1 MGKIFFTSDTHFGHD
16 RQFIWGPRGFESV
29 WKMNGAIVENW
40 NKTVNTEDDVYLLGD
55 VMLGDNEYGLT
66 CLKQLKGNIHIV
78 RGNHDTNTRMELYN
92 KCWNVVEITEGQFF
106 KYKDYHFYLSHYPT
120 ITSNLEKSP
129 NPKEHMLNL
138 YGHTHSKDKFYNDIP
153 FMYNVAVD
161 AHNCYP
167 VEIEQII
174 IDIKEKVKECTKYL

>member
-1 MGKIFFTSDTHFGHD
+1 MGKIFLTSDTHFGHD

-106 KYKDYHFYLSHYPT
+106 K
-120 ITSNLEKSP
+120 
-129 NPKEHMLNL
+129 
-138 YGHTHSKDKFYNDIP
+138 DKFYNDIP

>member
-1 MGKIFFTSDTHFGHD
+1 MGKIFLTSDTHFGHD

-120 ITSNLEKSP
+120 ITSNLEKSS

-138 YGHTHSKDKFYNDIP
+138 YGHTHSKDKFQYGNYGCI
-153 FMYNVAVD
+153 NVSVD
-161 AHNCYP
+161 AWDNRP
-167 VEIEQII
+167 VSLDEIYDCI
-174 IDIKEKVKECTKYL
+174 EKLNY

>member
-1 MGKIFFTSDTHFGHD
+1 MGKIFLTSDTHFGHD

-29 WKMNGAIVENW
+29 WKMNSAIVENW
-40 NKTVNTEDDVYLLGD
+40 NETVNAEDDVYLLGD

-78 RGNHDTNTRMELYN
+78 RGNHDTNTRMELYS
-92 KCWNVVEITEGQFF
+92 KCENVVEITEGQFF

-174 IDIKEKVKECTKYL
+174 MDIKEKVKECAKYL

>member
-1 MGKIFFTSDTHFGHD
+1 MGKIFLTSDTHFGHD

-40 NKTVNTEDDVYLLGD
+40 NETVNAEDDVYLLGD
-55 VMLGDNEYGLT
+55 VMLGNNEYGLT
-66 CLKQLKGNIHIV
+66 CLKQLKGNIHII

-92 KCWNVVEITEGQFF
+92 KCWNVVEITEGQFL
-106 KYKDYHFYLSHYPT
+106 KYKDYHFYLSHFPT

-129 NPKEHMLNL
+129 NPKEHILNL

-174 IDIKEKVKECTKYL
+174 MDIKEKVKECAKYL